1 MAMPATA
8 LGHGAAGTPPGESAD
23 GNETSMGLYVHWPFC
38 LAKCPYCDFNSHV
51 REAID
56 QARWRKAYLAE
67 LEHIAASTPGRR
79 IDSIFFGGGTPSLME
94 PATVAAIIGRA
105 FALWPAAAAC
115 EVTLEANPTSV
126 EAKRFAAF
134 RDAGVNRLS
143 LGIQSL
149 NDDALRF
156 LGRTHGRADAVAALE
171 CAQRYFPRH
180 SFDLIYALP
189 DQSAK
194 SWRAEL
200 FEALSLGASHISAYQ
215 LTIERGTQ
223 FFDAHRRGVIK
234 LPNEAL
240 GARLYDT
247 TLEALDGAG
256 LFAYEVS
263 NHARPGEECRH
274 NLRYWRYGDY
284 AGIGPGAHGRLS
296 IGEDTVAVK
305 KLRAPERWIGA
316 VESQGHG
323 SESETRLSAGER
335 IEEIVLMGLRLKEGI
350 GRARFRRQT
359 GGDFT
364 DMVGPEK
371 LQRLIAGGFVTLDDE
386 CLKATASGRA
396 RLNAVILEL
405 LA

>member
-1 MAMPATA
+1 MPAPA
-8 LGHGAAGTPPGESAD
+8 LGKTEMETPPGELAD
-23 GNETSMGLYVHWPFC
+23 ANETGMGLYVHWPFC

-56 QARWRKAYLAE
+56 QARWRQAYLAE
-67 LEHIAASTPGRR
+67 LEHIAASTPSRR
-79 IDSIFFGGGTPSLME
+79 LASIFFGGGTPSLME
-94 PATVAAIIGRA
+94 PETVAAIIGRA
-105 FALWPAAAAC
+105 FDLWPGAPGC

-126 EAKRFAAF
+126 EAKRFEAF
-134 RDAGVNRLS
+134 NDAGVNRLS

-156 LGRTHGRADAVAALE
+156 LGRTHGRDEAIRALE

-189 DQSAK
+189 GQSAK

-200 FEALSLGASHISAYQ
+200 VEALALGASHISAYQ
-215 LTIERGTQ
+215 LTIERGTP
-223 FFDAHRRGVIK
+223 FFGAHRRGVIK
-234 LPNEAL
+234 LPDEDL
-240 GARLYDT
+240 GARLYET
-247 TLEALDGAG
+247 TLAALEGAG

-274 NLRYWRYGDY
+274 NLGYWRYGDY

-296 IGEDTVAVK
+296 IGEDTLAVK
-305 KLRAPERWIGA
+305 KLRSPERWIEA
-316 VESQGHG
+316 VESDGHG
-323 SESETRLSAGER
+323 SESETRLTPGER

-364 DMVGPEK
+364 DILGRRG
-371 LQRLIAGGFVTLDDE
+371 LQRLIAAGFLTLDDE
-386 CLKATASGRA
+386 HLKATKSGRV
-396 RLNAVILEL
+396 RLNAVVLEL
-405 LA
+405 LG

>member
-1 MAMPATA
+1 MPAPA
-8 LGHGAAGTPPGESAD
+8 LGKTETETPPGKLAD
-23 GNETSMGLYVHWPFC
+23 ANETGMGLYVHWPFC

-56 QARWRKAYLAE
+56 QARWRQAYLAE
-67 LEHIAASTPGRR
+67 LEYIAARAPSRR
-79 IDSIFFGGGTPSLME
+79 LESIFFGGGTPSLME
-94 PATVAAIIGRA
+94 PETVAAIIGRA
-105 FALWPAAAAC
+105 FDLWPGAPGC

-126 EAKRFAAF
+126 EAKRFEAF
-134 RDAGVNRLS
+134 NDAGVNRLS

-156 LGRTHGRADAVAALE
+156 LGRTHGRDEAIRALE

-189 DQSAK
+189 GQSAK

-200 FEALSLGASHISAYQ
+200 VEALALGASHISAYQ
-215 LTIERGTQ
+215 LTIERGTP
-223 FFDAHRRGVIK
+223 FFGAHRRGVIK
-234 LPNEAL
+234 LPNEDL
-240 GARLYDT
+240 GARLYET
-247 TLEALDGAG
+247 TLAALEGAG

-274 NLRYWRYGDY
+274 NLGYWRYGDY

-296 IGEDTVAVK
+296 IGEDTLAVK
-305 KLRAPERWIGA
+305 KLLSPERWIEA
-316 VESQGHG
+316 VESDGHG
-323 SESETRLSAGER
+323 SESETRLTPEER

-364 DMVGPEK
+364 DILGRRG
-371 LQRLIAGGFVTLDDE
+371 LRRLIAAGFLTLDDE
-386 CLKATASGRA
+386 HLKATKSGRL
-396 RLNAVILEL
+396 RLNAVVLEL
-405 LA
+405 LG